1 MTEPGRQRGRLALTM
16 LAFAIPVVVAL
27 FQPEIGG
34 LEPWGVRVLAVVAA
48 SLLLWLSESLPI
60 AVTSLAVVAM
70 LALVAPGESSEGLRI
85 ALAGFQSPAPFF
97 MLGSLSLGTATV
109 RTGLAQRF
117 ARFLIRGARG
127 SGDRLYGQMVAMM
140 PLMAILVPSALTRS
154 AMLIPA
160 YEAIFRSH
168 RIERGHRLPRLIML
182 ATATIQI
189 QASTAVLTGGSV
201 PVVAGALLGDLSWA
215 RWFAYMAVPN
225 YAILF
230 IFAGVLFLLYRPGP
244 MPVPVATDVANER
257 TGSIPMTAPEW
268 RALAIISATTLLWLT
283 DGIHGLDPTIP
294 ALIGATALFLPVVG
308 VLSWDDFEAS
318 SPWTIFLVTG
328 SSLSLAVALN
338 QSGAAQ
344 WLADSIVN
352 NLPLA
357 DLSLVPLMLA
367 LIGMI
372 AFINIIL
379 PNRTAVL
386 GITIPLLMS
395 LAGPLGLNPLTV
407 GLIVPIVAQ
416 TTVYYPVQLATALV
430 TFRTRHY
437 SAGELFRAGVLL
449 TIVSVLVIFLIAL
462 PWWSLLGEPIRG

>member
-1 MTEPGRQRGRLALTM
+1 MSDTKPQRGRLALT
-16 LAFAIPVVVAL
+16 LAAFGIPLVVAL
-27 FQPEIGG
+27 VQPEIGG
-34 LEPWGVRVLAVVAA
+34 LDPWGVRVLSVVAA
-48 SLLLWLSESLPI
+48 SLILWLSESLPI
-60 AVTSLAVVAM
+60 GVTSLAVVVM
-70 LALVAPGESSEGLRI
+70 LALVAPGESSEGLRT
-85 ALAGFQSPAPFF
+85 ALAGFQSSAPYF

-117 ARFLIRGARG
+117 ARFLVRGARG
-127 SGDRLYGQMVAMM
+127 SGDRLYWQMVGMM
-140 PLMAILVPSALTRS
+140 PAMAILVPSALTRS
-154 AMLIPA
+154 AMLIPS

-168 RIERGHRLPRLIML
+168 RIERGNRLPRLIML

-230 IFAGVLFLLYRPGP
+230 IFATVLFLLYRPGP
-244 MPVPVATDVANER
+244 MPSIVHDEPEER
-257 TGSIPMTAPEW
+257 AGSTPMTAREW
-268 RALAIISATTLLWLT
+268 RALAIISATTVLWLT

-294 ALIGATALFLPVVG
+294 ALMGATALFLPVVG
-308 VLSWDDFEAS
+308 VLTWDDFEEA

-328 SSLSLAVALN
+328 SSLSLAVALSD
-338 QSGAAQ
+338 SGAAQ
-344 WLADSIVN
+344 WLADSIID

-357 DLSLVPLMLA
+357 DLSLVPLILA
-367 LIGMI
+367 LIGMV

-407 GLIVPIVAQ
+407 GLIVPIIAQ

-462 PWWSLLGEPIRG
+462 PWWSFLGEPIRQ